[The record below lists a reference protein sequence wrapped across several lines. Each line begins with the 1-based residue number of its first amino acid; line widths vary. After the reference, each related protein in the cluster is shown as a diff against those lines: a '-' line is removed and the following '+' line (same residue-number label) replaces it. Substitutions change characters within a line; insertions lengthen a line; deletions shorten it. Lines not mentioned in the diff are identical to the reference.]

1 MKEVWKV
8 LEFDRILTTLSTCAV
23 SAEAQA
29 ALLALTPSA
38 DEVQCLHRMAETTEA
53 RRMLEQCGTPPFSL
67 MENLTQHIAL
77 AQAGGMLTPEQLTGV
92 ARFAASCRRLTQ
104 YLRRGVD
111 ASPMLSA
118 YAGELHDV
126 SALAEAIDAA
136 VQEDRLRD
144 EASAELR
151 SIRRKIV
158 EQEAA
163 LKEKLNR
170 LLKTQKAYLADS
182 YLTQRQGRWV
192 LPVQRRYQQQFPGTV
207 IEASGKGGTVFMEP
221 AAASALQA
229 ELDMLRLAED
239 EETRRILYM
248 LSDQVAAAGEDLLR
262 NSRVM
267 VELDVLFAKAKTSA
281 ALHGEAVELTCE
293 RRLDLRG
300 ARHPLLPS
308 ETCVPLDIALTGDQ
322 RGIIITGP
330 NTGGKTVVLKTVGL
344 FCLMAQCGL
353 HVPCAAGS
361 VLPLVDAV
369 YCDIGDSQSLTQ
381 NLSTFSGHLTR
392 VMEALNSASRD
403 SLVLLDELGS
413 GTDPAEGM
421 GVAIAVLEKLRRRGC
436 LFLSTTHDPQVKR
449 YAEEAAHIV
458 NGRMAFDRQ
467 SLKPLY
473 RLELGKSGE
482 SCALF
487 IAERMG
493 FPPALLEAARAAA
506 YMGDWQRHEAPP
518 RLPVPRSALQRRV
531 MKSAAMQPQFTRGDS
546 VQLLPN
552 KEIGIVYRPAD
563 DRGELIVQVQG
574 QKLRVN
580 AKRVRLLVPA
590 SSLYPD
596 NYDFSIIFDTVANRK
611 AAHVLSRKHD
621 PNVKIIHEDGE

>member
-1 MKEVWKV
+1 M
-8 LEFDRILTTLSTCAV
+8 
-23 SAEAQA
+23 
-29 ALLALTPSA
+29 
-38 DEVQCLHRMAETTEA
+38 
-53 RRMLEQCGTPPFSL
+53 
-67 MENLTQHIAL
+67 
-77 AQAGGMLTPEQLTGV
+77 
-92 ARFAASCRRLTQ
+92 
-104 YLRRGVD
+104 
-111 ASPMLSA
+111 
-118 YAGELHDV
+118 
-126 SALAEAIDAA
+126 
-136 VQEDRLRD
+136 
-144 EASAELR
+144 
-151 SIRRKIV
+151 
-158 EQEAA
+158 
-163 LKEKLNR
+163 
-170 LLKTQKAYLADS
+170 
-182 YLTQRQGRWV
+182 

-239 EETRRILYM
+239 EETRRILYV

-262 NSRVM
+262 NSRLM

-353 HVPCAAGS
+353 HMPCAAGS

-421 GVAIAVLEKLRRRGC
+421 GVAIAVLEELRRRGC

-518 RLPVPRSALQRRV
+518 RLPVPRSALKRRV

-596 NYDFSIIFDTVANRK
+596 NYDFSVIFDTVANRK

>member
-1 MKEVWKV
+1 MAKAKSLYRCTECGYEAAKWLGRCPACGEWNTLVEVSREMPAAYGGKV
-8 LEFDRILTTLSTCAV
+8 KPAAQVDLS
-23 SAEAQA
+23 
-29 ALLALTPSA
+29 
-38 DEVQCLHRMAETTEA
+38 
-53 RRMLEQCGTPPFSL
+53 
-67 MENLTQHIAL
+67 HI
-77 AQAGGMLTPEQLTGV
+77 V
-92 ARFAASCRRLTQ
+92 
-104 YLRRGVD
+104 
-111 ASPMLSA
+111 
-118 YAGELHDV
+118 
-126 SALAEAIDAA
+126 
-136 VQEDRLRD
+136 
-144 EASAELR
+144 ELR

-158 EQEAA
+158 AQEAA

-229 ELDMLRLAED
+229 ELDRLRLAED

-262 NSRVM
+262 NSRLM

-361 VLPLVDAV
+361 VLPLLDAV

-381 NLSTFSGHLTR
+381 SLSTFSGHLTR

-421 GVAIAVLEKLRRRGC
+421 GVAIAVLEELRRRGC

-467 SLKPLY
+467 SLRPLY

-518 RLPVPRSALQRRV
+518 RLPVPRSALKRRV

>member
-1 MKEVWKV
+1 M
-8 LEFDRILTTLSTCAV
+8 
-23 SAEAQA
+23 
-29 ALLALTPSA
+29 LA
-38 DEVQCLHRMAETTEA
+38 
-53 RRMLEQCGTPPFSL
+53 
-67 MENLTQHIAL
+67 
-77 AQAGGMLTPEQLTGV
+77 PEQLTGV

-111 ASPMLSA
+111 ASSMLSA

-170 LLKTQKAYLADS
+170 LLKTQKAYLADG

-239 EETRRILYM
+239 EETCRILYM

-262 NSRVM
+262 NSRLM

-413 GTDPAEGM
+413 GTDPAEGI
-421 GVAIAVLEKLRRRGC
+421 GVAIAVLEELRRRGC
-436 LFLSTTHDPQVKR
+436 LFLSTTHDPQVKH

-518 RLPVPRSALQRRV
+518 RLPVPRSALKRRV